1 MKNFIDSS
9 LFKVVGSGLR
19 LSFLCAE
26 SLNSKC
32 KKVFYVPLDK
42 LSKRAGPIDIMV
54 NISINRSIA
63 KEFAYIRLTCFLFC
77 NQVDSA
83 KGKDQNSPPN
93 APNSAIVGISSRSP
107 LPPKTGP
114 STGMKK
120 VKQEMQCKA
129 VAEKM
134 G

>member
-1 MKNFIDSS
+1 METAPISFETFASCERLILYFKTA
-9 LFKVVGSGLR
+9 LFYCYKYSRKVTA
-19 LSFLCAE
+19 F
-26 SLNSKC
+26 
-32 KKVFYVPLDK
+32 P
-42 LSKRAGPIDIMV
+42 
-54 NISINRSIA
+54 ISINSSTAKIA
-63 KEFAYIRLTCFLFC
+63 KKFAHMRLTCFLFC
-77 NQVDSA
+77 NQVDNA

-120 VKQEMQCKA
+120 VKQAMQCKA

>member
-1 MKNFIDSS
+1 MF
-9 LFKVVGSGLR
+9 LMRREPQFKM
-19 LSFLCAE
+19 
-26 SLNSKC
+26 

-42 LSKRAGPIDIMV
+42 LSKRVGPIDIMV

-63 KEFAYIRLTCFLFC
+63 KKFAYIRLTCFLFC

-93 APNSAIVGISSRSP
+93 VPNSAIVGISSKSP

-120 VKQEMQCKA
+120 VKQVMQCKA